1 MATATV
7 TNQKQNNKTVPAI
20 NPTEEYGTWETPKK
34 ILVILAH
41 PDDPEFF
48 CGATLAR
55 WVKQG
60 HEVHYCLLTCGDK
73 GSDDRE
79 KTADQICEI
88 RHSEQ
93 RAAAGIIGATSVLFL
108 DTPDGYLVPS
118 IEMRRSVVRVIR
130 QEKPDIL
137 VTCDPT
143 NLFPSG
149 GYRLNHPDHRY
160 AGQVVLDAVFPA
172 AGNIHFFPE
181 LFKEEGLEPHSPAEV
196 WISLTSNPDIIL
208 DVTETWEIKLQA
220 LLEHK
225 SQIGD
230 PVKFI
235 ERIKN
240 WRSAESTEDAPK
252 YEERFRLIKWA

>member
-1 MATATV
+1 MVSVTV
-7 TNQKQNNKTVPAI
+7 TKQNLTKTEKPDPEEWGNWAI
-20 NPTEEYGTWETPKK
+20 HKK

-48 CGATLAR
+48 CGATLAK

-73 GSDDRE
+73 GSNDRE
-79 KTADQICEI
+79 ESSDQICQI
-88 RHSEQ
+88 RHKEQ
-93 RAAAGIIGATSVLFL
+93 HAAASVIGATSVQFL
-108 DTPDGYLVPS
+108 DMPDGYILPT
-118 IEMRRSVVRVIR
+118 IELRRNVVRVIR
-130 QEKPDIL
+130 QQKPDIL

-149 GYRLNHPDHRY
+149 SYRLNHADHRY

-181 LFKEEGLEPHSPAEV
+181 LFIEEGLEPHSPSEV
-196 WISLTSNPDIIL
+196 WISLTSNPDITL
-208 DVTETWEIKLQA
+208 DVTDTWEIKMRALQ
-220 LLEHK
+220 EHK

-230 PVKFI
+230 PEKFA
-235 ERIKN
+235 ERIRN
-240 WRSAESTEDAPK
+240 WRSADSTENEPR
-252 YEERFRLIKWA
+252 YEERFRLIKWD

>member
-1 MATATV
+1 MMIATV
-7 TNQKQNNKTVPAI
+7 KKQNPKPINKTEKVDW
-20 NPTEEYGTWETPKK
+20 GTWTSPMK

-55 WVKQG
+55 WVRQG
-60 HEVHYCLLTCGDK
+60 HEVHYFLLTCGDK
-73 GSDDRE
+73 GSDDNE
-79 KTADQICEI
+79 KTTEQICEI

-93 RAAAGIIGATSVLFL
+93 HAAASVIGAKSVQFL
-108 DTPDGYLVPS
+108 DLPDGYIYPTLDL
-118 IEMRRSVVRVIR
+118 RRSVVRIIR
-130 QEKPDIL
+130 QMKPDIL

-149 GYRLNHPDHRY
+149 SYRLNHPDHRY

-181 LFKEEGLEPHSPAEV
+181 LYKDEGLEPHSPVEV
-196 WISLTSNPDIIL
+196 WVTLTSNPDITL
-208 DVTETWEIKLQA
+208 DVTDTWEIKVRA
-220 LLEHK
+220 LKEHK

-230 PVKFI
+230 PDEFE
-235 ERIKN
+235 ERIRT
-240 WRSAESTEDAPK
+240 WRIEESTEGDPR
-252 YEERFRLIKWA
+252 YEERFRLVKWN

>member
-1 MATATV
+1 MV
-7 TNQKQNNKTVPAI
+7 KQNPNSTNSPEPNAWG
-20 NPTEEYGTWETPKK
+20 NWSEPKK

-60 HEVHYCLLTCGDK
+60 HEIHYFLLTCGDK
-73 GSDDRE
+73 GSNDPE
-79 KTADQICEI
+79 KTSDQICKI
-88 RHSEQ
+88 RHEEQ
-93 RAAAGIIGATSVLFL
+93 LAASAVIGATSVEFL
-108 DTPDGYLVPS
+108 DLPDGYLLPT
-118 IEMRRSVVRVIR
+118 IELRRSVVRIIR
-130 QEKPDIL
+130 QKRPDIL

-149 GYRLNHPDHRY
+149 SYRLNHADHRY

-181 LFKEEGLEPHSPAEV
+181 LVKDEGLQPHSPKEV
-196 WISLTSNPDIIL
+196 WISLTSNPDITL
-208 DVTETWEIKLQA
+208 DVTDTWDIKMRA

-230 PVKFI
+230 PAEFS
-235 ERIKN
+235 ERIRN
-240 WRSAESTEDAPK
+240 WRTSDSTEENPR
-252 YEERFRLIKWA
+252 YEERFRLIKWD